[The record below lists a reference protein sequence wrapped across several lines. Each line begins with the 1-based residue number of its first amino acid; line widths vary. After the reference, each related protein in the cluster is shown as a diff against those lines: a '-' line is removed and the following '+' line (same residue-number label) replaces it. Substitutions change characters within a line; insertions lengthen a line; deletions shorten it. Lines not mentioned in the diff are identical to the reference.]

1 MDAHVEPTKTAPSPT
16 DQSAG
21 MGMIMLLGI
30 ISGVA
35 AANIYYNQPLLGL
48 MDRSFATTSA
58 GDAARLIPA
67 VTMVGYAIGIVTL
80 IPLGDR
86 YVRRDLIAVQLIALA
101 LALIGM
107 AFAPSLPLLA
117 VASFFVGMLSTAAQQ
132 TVPFA
137 ADLATDAN
145 RGRMVGA
152 VMTGLLLGILLARTV
167 SGFVGDLFGW
177 RAVFFMAACICLTL
191 ALISW
196 RALPYRPAGEKM
208 GYGALLASVGRLI
221 VEQPVLR
228 QAAFAQAFLFGC
240 FNLFWVTLVLLLE
253 GAPFDLTPSYI
264 GLFGVIGAAGV
275 LAAPIA
281 GRLSDR
287 MDPSRVRLA
296 GIALTI
302 VSFVGFAFSGHSII
316 GLILG
321 TIVLDFGLNLAH
333 IANQT
338 RIYALD
344 PAARG
349 RINTVYM
356 SVLFVG
362 GAIGATIGTQA
373 WAFGGWVAVCI
384 AGIALSLG
392 AMGVVTLTNRTSQ
405 S

>member
-1 MDAHVEPTKTAPSPT
+1 MDSIATPTLPIDGNCPPITGT
-16 DQSAG
+16 G
-21 MGMIMLLGI
+21 TIILLGVI
-30 ISGVA
+30 AGVS

-48 MDRSFATTSA
+48 MDRSFGAA
-58 GDAARLIPA
+58 VGDAARIIPSAAMIGFA
-67 VTMVGYAIGIVTL
+67 VGILTL

-86 YVRRDLIAVQLIALA
+86 FVRRKLIALQLAA
-101 LALIGM
+101 LSVALIG
-107 AFAPSLPLLA
+107 AALAPSLWLLA
-117 VASFFVGMLSTAAQQ
+117 VASFFVGVLATTAQQ

-137 ADLATDAN
+137 ADLATDSN
-145 RGRMVGA
+145 RGRIVGL
-152 VMTGLLLGILLARTV
+152 VMTGLLLGILLARTI

-177 RAVFFMAACICLTL
+177 RAVFAMAAVLCLLL
-191 ALISW
+191 AVISW
-196 RALPYRPAGEKM
+196 RALPYRPPAERL
-208 GYGALLASVGRLI
+208 GYGALLASVARLI

-228 QAAFAQAFLFGC
+228 QAAFAQAFLFAC

-287 MDPSRVRLA
+287 MDSNRVRLA
-296 GIALTI
+296 GIVLTI
-302 VSFVGFAFSGHSII
+302 VSFVMFAFSGHSIL

-321 TIVLDFGLNLAH
+321 TIVLDFGINLAH

-362 GAIGATIGTQA
+362 GAVGSTIGTLA
-373 WAFGGWVAVCI
+373 WTFGGWIAVCI
-384 AGIALSLG
+384 AGILLSVG
-392 AMGVVTLTNRTSQ
+392 AMCVVTYTNRAEKT
-405 S
+405 

>member
-1 MDAHVEPTKTAPSPT
+1 MDGVEINKPPST
-16 DQSAG
+16 STG
-21 MGMIMLLGI
+21 MGTIVLLGV

-35 AANIYYNQPLLGL
+35 AANIYYNQPLLGM
-48 MDRSFATTSA
+48 MDRSFAGTRA
-58 GDAARLIPA
+58 GEAAQLIPA
-67 VTMVGYAIGIVTL
+67 VTMIGYAIGILTL

-86 YVRRDLIAVQLIALA
+86 FVRRTLIAVQLVALA
-101 LALIGM
+101 LALVGM
-107 AFAPSLPLLA
+107 ALAPSLGLLA
-117 VASFFVGMLSTAAQQ
+117 VAGFFVGMLATAAQQ

-137 ADLATDAN
+137 ADLATDNN
-145 RGRMVGA
+145 RGRTVGL
-152 VMTGLLLGILLARTV
+152 VMTGLLLGILLARTI

-177 RAVFFMAACICLTL
+177 RAVFAMAACICLLL
-191 ALISW
+191 AAVSW
-196 RALPYRPAGEKM
+196 RALPYRPAGERM
-208 GYGALLASVGRLI
+208 SYGALLASVARLI

-228 QAAFAQAFLFGC
+228 QAAISQAFLFAC

-287 MDPSRVRLA
+287 MDGNRVRLA
-296 GIALTI
+296 GIILTL
-302 VSFVGFAFSGHSII
+302 VSFVAFAFSGHAII
-316 GLILG
+316 GLIVG

-338 RIYALD
+338 RIYTLD

-362 GAIGATIGTQA
+362 GAIGSTIGTQA
-373 WAFGGWVAVCI
+373 WAFGGWIAVCI
-384 AGIALSLG
+384 AGIALAAG
-392 AMGVVTLTNRTSQ
+392 ALAVVTYTNRSAKRR
-405 S
+405 